1 MTPGKG
7 ELRDA
12 MRARCR
18 AEPAASRAAAS
29 DAVCRRLADREEVR
43 RAIAERRPIAA
54 YFAIGNELSVDGFVM
69 SVAHQP
75 GASLAA
81 PRWNGTAYEL
91 AAVRESDGPMVAGP
105 LGIREPGPS
114 APAVD
119 PASVAVWIVPGLAFT
134 ADGLRLGHGGGW
146 YDRLLAEAAP
156 DAAKLGVAYGFQVVS
171 GIPAEPHDVR
181 MTAVV
186 TPDVSVTAQS
196 MV

>member
-1 MTPGKG
+1 MMVDKG

-12 MRARCR
+12 MRAYRR
-18 AEPAASRAAAS
+18 AEPAAARAAAS
-29 DAVCRRLADREEVR
+29 DAVCRRLADREEIR

-54 YFAIGNELSVDGFVM
+54 YLAAGSELSVDGFIF
-69 SVAHQP
+69 SAARRP
-75 GASLAA
+75 GALLAV

-91 AAVRESDGPMVAGP
+91 AAVREPDGPMASGP

-119 PASVAVWIVPGLAFT
+119 PASIAVWIVPGLAFT
-134 ADGLRLGHGGGW
+134 ADGIRLGQGGGW
-146 YDRLLAEAAP
+146 YDRLLAESALG
-156 DAAKLGVAYGFQVVS
+156 AAKLGIAYDFQLVPC
-171 GIPAEPHDVR
+171 IPAEPHDVR

-186 TPDVSVTAQS
+186 TPGLSVTAQS